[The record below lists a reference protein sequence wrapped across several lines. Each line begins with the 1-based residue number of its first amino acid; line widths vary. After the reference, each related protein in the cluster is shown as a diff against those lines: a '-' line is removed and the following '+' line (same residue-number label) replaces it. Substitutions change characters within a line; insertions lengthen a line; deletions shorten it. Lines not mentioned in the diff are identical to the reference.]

1 MFIKVDPV
9 TFNIQKLPHTIP
21 SLNKERHRISKIRD
35 DLVVYSDNYD
45 IIMYDTLQHKQISS
59 YKNKSSVVSM
69 KRVEAGDKP
78 TSLFAVRGKDE
89 VSLMAVIDNKFV
101 V

>member
-1 MFIKVDPV
+1 
-9 TFNIQKLPHTIP
+9 
-21 SLNKERHRISKIRD
+21 
-35 DLVVYSDNYD
+35 
-45 IIMYDTLQHKQISS
+45 MYDTLQHKQISS
-59 YKNKSSVVSM
+59 YKNKSFVVSM

-78 TSLFAVRGKDE
+78 TSLFAVRARDE

>member
-1 MFIKVDPV
+1 MLIKVDPV

-21 SLNKERHRISKIRD
+21 TPYKNCHLIIKIRD
-35 DLVVYSDNYD
+35 DLVVYSDDCD

-59 YKNKSSVVSM
+59 YKSKSSVLSM

-78 TSLFAVRGKDE
+78 TSLFAVRGQDE
-89 VSLMAVIDNKFV
+89 VSLLAVIDNKFV
-101 V
+101 I

>member
-1 MFIKVDPV
+1 
-9 TFNIQKLPHTIP
+9 
-21 SLNKERHRISKIRD
+21 
-35 DLVVYSDNYD
+35 
-45 IIMYDTLQHKQISS
+45 MYDTLQHKQISS
-59 YKNKSSVVSM
+59 YNNKSTVISM